1 MTRILGRRARLL
13 VLVGAVALVAGGC
26 VSFSGTKVVTGEG
39 TPTGDFVV
47 RITCEIG
54 AQTVTEDLTFQGEET
69 VESGPFSLLLTFG
82 EASCFITEIEQAGAT
97 SVTYVCGDIVIR
109 PVDETSLELLEQV
122 PPGAGGPGASLAGGE
137 PNGEQATCTE
147 TPDGLEVEISIEDPA
162 EVFVN
167 FTVINDFEAP
177 PPTTAA
183 PTTTAPPQPAA
194 VEAVAP
200 TPVPTRVVT
209 FTG

>member
-13 VLVGAVALVAGGC
+13 VLVGAVALVAAGC

-54 AQTVTEDLTFQGEET
+54 AQTITEDLTFHGEET
-69 VESGPFSLLLTFG
+69 VESEPFSLLLSFG

-97 SVTYVCGDIVIR
+97 TVTYQCGDII
-109 PVDETSLELLEQV
+109 VDAIIEPDAAPEISTDS
-122 PPGAGGPGASLAGGE
+122 GGPGSSAFQGGPPPPAE
-137 PNGEQATCTE
+137 ATCTE

-162 EVFVN
+162 QITVN
-167 FTVINDFEAP
+167 FTVINDFAVT

-183 PTTTAPPQPAA
+183 PTTTAPPQPAP